1 MRSPVACSTVFTS
14 SSGPPPSGPPPFPY
28 AELIFATPK
37 PGMLTSESR
46 GTLTERGGPAPGVQI
61 MIVSVS
67 WLVSSPVAYCLRSA
81 SVSC

>member
-1 MRSPVACSTVFTS
+1 MACSTVFTS

-46 GTLTERGGPAPGVQI
+46 GTLTSVVGPLPVCRI

-67 WLVSSPVAYCLRSA
+67 WLLSSPVAYSLRSA